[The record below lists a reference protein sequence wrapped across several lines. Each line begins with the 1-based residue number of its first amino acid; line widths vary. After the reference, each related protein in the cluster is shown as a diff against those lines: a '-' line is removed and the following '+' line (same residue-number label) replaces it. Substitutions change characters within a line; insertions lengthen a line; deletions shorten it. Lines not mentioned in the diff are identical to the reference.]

1 MPLESR
7 LIRQF
12 TAIMRTKPRGAGV
25 FRWATLA
32 AALVLVGII
41 GARALAPRAPER
53 IKIGFLVKMPEQAW
67 FINEISAA
75 QAAGREQN
83 FDVLAMGAQDG
94 ERLMNAIDNLAAQ
107 GAQGFVVCAPD
118 VRLGPA
124 VVARSKVAGLKVVT
138 VDDQFQGADGKPLT
152 TVPHLGMSGYK
163 IGQQVGRAIAAE
175 MRRRHWTSSE
185 VGAIALTNNEL
196 PTAVERVSGTR
207 DALLESGFSRNHI
220 FDAPQRSTDTE
231 AASNAAAPVFSRE
244 SGLKKW
250 IIFGLNEETV
260 LGAVR
265 ASEQFG
271 LSADQVI
278 GIGINGS
285 ATAVAEFSKSSP
297 TGFAGTIAVSSTLH
311 GRQSALNL
319 VDWIRRGRQPRLYT
333 ETTGTLMTRQN
344 WRQVKAD
351 LHL

>member
-1 MPLESR
+1 MAPKSILTLPPLGSE
-7 LIRQF
+7 
-12 TAIMRTKPRGAGV
+12 V
-25 FRWATLA
+25 HWATLA
-32 AALVLVGII
+32 AAVVLLGII
-41 GARALAPRAPER
+41 AVKMLSPAPPQR

-67 FINEISAA
+67 FINEVNAA
-75 QAAGREQN
+75 QAVGREQN
-83 FDVLAMGAQDG
+83 FDVLAMGTPDG

-124 VVARSKVAGLKVVT
+124 VIARARLAGLKVVT
-138 VDDQFQGADGKPLT
+138 VDDQFRGIDGQPLSS
-152 TVPHLGMSGYK
+152 VPHLGMSGYK
-163 IGQQVGRAIAAE
+163 IGRQVGHAIAAE
-175 MRRRHWTSSE
+175 MLRRHWNFSE

-196 PTAVERVSGTR
+196 PTAVERVSGAR
-207 DALLESGFSRNHI
+207 EALLSSGFAPTQI
-220 FDAPQRSTDTE
+220 FDTPQRATDTE

-244 SGLKKW
+244 PNFKRW
-250 IIFGLNEETV
+250 VIFGVNEETV

-285 ATAVAEFSKSSP
+285 ATAVAELSKSSP

-311 GRQSALNL
+311 GRQSAANL
-319 VDWIRRGRQPRLYT
+319 IDWIRYGREPPPDT
-333 ETTGTLMTRQN
+333 ATTGTLMTREN
-344 WRQVKAD
+344 WRLVKRD